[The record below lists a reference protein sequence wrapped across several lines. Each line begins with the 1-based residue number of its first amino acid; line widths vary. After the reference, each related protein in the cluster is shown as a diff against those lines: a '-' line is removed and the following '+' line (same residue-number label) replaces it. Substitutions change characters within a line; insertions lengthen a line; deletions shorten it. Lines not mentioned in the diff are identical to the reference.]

1 MINLAIILDDK
12 VEMLME
18 VDERLAAMLTS
29 QPTIV
34 DVPKPEAGGP
44 FIGWTYN
51 STTKKFTNPDVA

>member
-1 MINLAIILDDK
+1 
-12 VEMLME
+12 
-18 VDERLAAMLTS
+18 MLTS

-51 STTKKFTNPDVA
+51 SSTKKFTNPDVA